1 MVGGGIYEVGKGT
14 RKKRVVGNFKIRKFP
29 FKLESTN
36 RSWKVFNAVL
46 SNQNFPTSFFP
57 ISFRTFQL
65 KNFQLLVF
73 PTALTNYMY
82 SVGGY
87 GSRVTAIE
95 GGFQNFTNVPT

>member
-46 SNQNFPTSFFP
+46 SNQNFPTSAR
-57 ISFRTFQL
+57 IFQL
-65 KNFQLLVF
+65 HSFLFHFELFNLKISNFSFFQQLL
-73 PTALTNYMY
+73 PTTCIPL
-82 SVGGY
+82 VGTG
-87 GSRVTAIE
+87 AA
-95 GGFQNFTNVPT
+95 